1 MRVILLGTGTSHGV
15 PVIGC
20 NCSVCTSPDQR
31 NRRTRSSCAV
41 QLNGATILLDTATE
55 LRLQALASGIHRVDT
70 ILYTHFHA
78 DHVSGIDDVKAF
90 NTVLRGPVPCYGN
103 ASTYESL
110 QQRYDFALAG
120 TPWIGASPH
129 LAYTVMD
136 EPFELFGAP
145 VTPVVLQHGR
155 IESHGWRIGDMA
167 YLTDTNG
174 IPPASM
180 ELLRGLDLMIVDGLR
195 FKPHPT
201 HFTISQAIAV
211 IQELKPRKAL
221 LTHLTHDVEFSST
234 TASLPPDIGLAYDGL
249 VIDLP

>member
-20 NCSVCTSPDQR
+20 NCPVCTSPDPR

-55 LRLQALASGIHRVDT
+55 MRLQALANGISRVDT
-70 ILYTHFHA
+70 ILYTHYHA
-78 DHVSGIDDVKAF
+78 DHVSGIDDVKVF
-90 NTVLRGPVPCYGN
+90 NAVLRGPMPCYGN
-103 ASTYESL
+103 ASTYESFK
-110 QQRYDFALAG
+110 QRYDFALAG
-120 TPWIGASPH
+120 TPWIGAIPH
-129 LAYTVMD
+129 LAYTVVD

-145 VTPVVLQHGR
+145 VTPAVLKHGR
-155 IESHGWRIGDMA
+155 IESHGWRIGNMA

-201 HFTISQAIAV
+201 HFSIGEAIAV

-221 LTHLTHDVEFSST
+221 LTHLTHDVEFVST
-234 TASLPPDIGLAYDGL
+234 TANLPPDIGLAYDGL